1 MNKTYSTYSGEIT
14 LTIQAANIECDGSI
28 EDFVISLL
36 LSVLP
41 DGWMGEIIDVTGDI
55 TEDKRSWEK

>member
-28 EDFVISLL
+28 EDFVIS
-36 LSVLP
+36 VLP

>member
-14 LTIQAANIECDGSI
+14 LT
-28 EDFVISLL
+28 ISLL

-55 TEDKRSWEK
+55 MEDK

>member
-1 MNKTYSTYSGEIT
+1 MNKTYSGEIT

-28 EDFVISLL
+28 EDFVISVL

-55 TEDKRSWEK
+55 MEDK